1 MSKTKMTA
9 ESAFSEFVK
18 LISKASTELS
28 EGDYE
33 DLLKRI
39 NIHAESKL
47 DEIINAPTLDDDDD
61 DWDDDDDSYDWD
73 EDDEITIDE

>member
-9 ESAFSEFVK
+9 ESAFSDYAK
-18 LISKASTELS
+18 LISKANTELS

-39 NIHAESKL
+39 NSHAESKL

-61 DWDDDDDSYDWD
+61 WDDDDDDDDDSYDWMK
-73 EDDEITIDE
+73 TTSLR

>member
-9 ESAFSEFVK
+9 ESAFSDYAK